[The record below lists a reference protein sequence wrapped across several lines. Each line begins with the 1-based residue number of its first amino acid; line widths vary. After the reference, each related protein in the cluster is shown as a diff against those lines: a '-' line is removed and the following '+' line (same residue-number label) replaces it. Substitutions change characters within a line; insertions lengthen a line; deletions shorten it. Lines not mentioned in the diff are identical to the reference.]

1 MKLSSGVPKTGWF
14 MKLRK
19 QTKKKTDFSES
30 SKKREPNTHKR
41 RFYKK
46 CLQEIIRLAYERVH
60 TSKDLPSMGQKIA
73 AGFVSS
79 SSRQSAMQTPIPN
92 LQNANASQHIQT
104 QKWSFKRRR
113 ELFHTDITQHF
124 PTGFSMAVRGRR
136 EGFGASHTD
145 NIRQERRNRKQQ
157 RLFSKV
163 LRLKTRIPSRQSTRP
178 MMYPSWA
185 QKEGDETTHPFKAC
199 VLQCPSHVKTEINW
213 VAEERKGLCGWS
225 ILGHGSWKNLCTM
238 DRRMRGGFS
247 HHRLRQTRHRRR
259 HPPPCKRRGSR
270 RESRCSGSH

>member
-1 MKLSSGVPKTGWF
+1 

-104 QKWSFKRRR
+104 QNDHSKEEENNF
-113 ELFHTDITQHF
+113 TQISHNTFQQGF
-124 PTGFSMAVRGRR
+124 PWLYAGGGKVS
-136 EGFGASHTD
+136 
-145 NIRQERRNRKQQ
+145 ERH
-157 RLFSKV
+157 
-163 LRLKTRIPSRQSTRP
+163 TRITSDRS
-178 MMYPSWA
+178 
-185 QKEGDETTHPFKAC
+185 
-199 VLQCPSHVKTEINW
+199 
-213 VAEERKGLCGWS
+213 VATGNSNASLAKSFG
-225 ILGHGSWKNLCTM
+225 
-238 DRRMRGGFS
+238 
-247 HHRLRQTRHRRR
+247 
-259 HPPPCKRRGSR
+259 
-270 RESRCSGSH
+270 